1 MRKLALTGV
10 VIALAMLPAGVAEA
24 QFDRGAASLKPDTS
38 LKASKGNGRL
48 TLKFTAASKKKL
60 RRTRGTLYVR
70 CTVAGSPNFLSEG
83 PLGTTRKVG
92 KPKGSTI
99 KLKMRAVS
107 RYDLCSV
114 ASLRD
119 GPIAIT
125 ALTPAGEQTVERY
138 LRAVEVYAAFL
149 LIYGE
154 SATGKPPLTAAA
166 VAKLGPL
173 LVALPDRNGTPPAG
187 RVGYWSDGVDLVL
200 VNIAADGTRLF
211 YVLEHGQIESQNISV
226 YMLAAGD
233 TILG

>member
-10 VIALAMLPAGVAEA
+10 VAALALLPAGVAEA
-24 QFDRGAASLKPDTS
+24 QFDRNSNSLKPDTS

-70 CTVAGSPNFLSEG
+70 CTVAGSPNFLADG
-83 PLGTTRKVG
+83 PLGTTRKVA
-92 KPKGSTI
+92 KPKGSTL
-99 KLKMRAVS
+99 KLKMKSIS

-114 ASLRD
+114 TSLRD

-125 ALTPAGEQTVERY
+125 ALTATGELTVERY
-138 LRAVEVYAAFL
+138 LRALEVYGAFL
-149 LIYGE
+149 LVYGE
-154 SATGKPPLTAAA
+154 STTGKPPVTAAA

-173 LVALPDRNGTPPAG
+173 IVALPDRNATPPPG
-187 RVGYWSDGVDLVL
+187 KVGYWSDGVDLAL
-200 VNIAADGTRLF
+200 VTIAADGTRLF
-211 YVLEHGQIESQNISV
+211 YVLERGQIESQNISV

-233 TILG
+233 TILA